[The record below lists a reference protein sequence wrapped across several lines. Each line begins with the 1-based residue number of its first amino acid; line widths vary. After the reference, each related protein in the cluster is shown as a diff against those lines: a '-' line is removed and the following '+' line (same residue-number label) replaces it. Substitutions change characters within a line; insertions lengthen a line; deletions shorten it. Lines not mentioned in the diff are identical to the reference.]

1 MAIFQHGEWKLFRV
15 TVDWQ
20 YDNCSLKVDDSYGII
35 AQCTTQDEWVLQ
47 VLPEWARFHKDLY
60 QPQINT
66 CQFFFVCFFFATS
79 ANVACLYKPKCY
91 QWPQSASV
99 MCLLSGLAAAV
110 KCQLKCQEGSRQ
122 RLGRRNGQ
130 MPMAG
135 QVGAD
140 VTLSP
145 EPQEVCFWASVLARG
160 SVQHIES
167 HWYGVP
173 PIPTTPLIALMPHLL
188 PEINMLRPEVF
199 TLSP

>member
-1 MAIFQHGEWKLFRV
+1 MSVTSSSRMGPISQGFVSAPNKYVPVFFLF
-15 TVDWQ
+15 
-20 YDNCSLKVDDSYGII
+20 
-35 AQCTTQDEWVLQ
+35 
-47 VLPEWARFHKDLY
+47 
-60 QPQINT
+60 
-66 CQFFFVCFFFATS
+66 FFFATS

-145 EPQEVCFWASVLARG
+145 EPQEVCF
-160 SVQHIES
+160 
-167 HWYGVP
+167 
-173 PIPTTPLIALMPHLL
+173 
-188 PEINMLRPEVF
+188 
-199 TLSP
+199 

>member
-1 MAIFQHGEWKLFRV
+1 MAILQHGEWKLFRI

-20 YDNCSLKVDDSYGII
+20 YDNCSLKGDDSYGII

-47 VLPEWARFHKDLY
+47 VLPEWAPVS
-60 QPQINT
+60 QG
-66 CQFFFVCFFFATS
+66 FVSAPNKYMPVLCFFATS
-79 ANVACLYKPKCY
+79 ANVASLYKPKCY

-110 KCQLKCQEGSRQ
+110 KCQLKCQEGSRHC
-122 RLGRRNGQ
+122 LGRRNGQ

-145 EPQEVCFWASVLARG
+145 EPQEVWFWASVLAPG
-160 SVQHIES
+160 SVHHIES
-167 HWYGVP
+167 HRRASYSNYS
-173 PIPTTPLIALMPHLL
+173 PISTNATPVSWNQYA
-188 PEINMLRPEVF
+188 
-199 TLSP
+199 